1 MNGLAEDYTHI
12 KEMKKLLYLFFLS
25 LSLSLVF
32 IACEDPYDLPVNENF
47 SPATQFS
54 DWYEGEW
61 LDLTIDGKKVNNC
74 KVFENSRRSEEY
86 DFSLATFPTKFH
98 IFDYPKKEVH
108 IIAKG
113 VTVNGEFRNGYA
125 YIRGGR
131 YKVEATHQI
140 FPERR
145 DSARLTL
152 VLTRYEK

>member
-1 MNGLAEDYTHI
+1 
-12 KEMKKLLYLFFLS
+12 MKKLLYLFFLS

-32 IACEDPYDLPVNENF
+32 IACDDPYDLPVNEDF

-61 LDLTIDGKKVNNC
+61 LDLTIDGEKINYC
-74 KVFENSRRSEEY
+74 KVYEESRRTEEF
-86 DFSLATFPTKFH
+86 DFSLDTFPTKFH

>member
-1 MNGLAEDYTHI
+1 
-12 KEMKKLLYLFFLS
+12 MKKLLYLFFLS

-32 IACEDPYDLPVNENF
+32 IAWDDPYDLPVNENF

-86 DFSLATFPTKFH
+86 DFSLDTFPTKFH

-108 IIAKG
+108 LIAKG
-113 VTVNGEFRNGYA
+113 VTENGEFRNGYV

>member
-1 MNGLAEDYTHI
+1 
-12 KEMKKLLYLFFLS
+12 MKKLLYLFFLS

-32 IACEDPYDLPVNENF
+32 IACDDPYDLPVNENF
-47 SPATQFS
+47 PPATQFS

-61 LDLTIDGKKVNNC
+61 LDLSIDGKKVNNC

-86 DFSLATFPTKFH
+86 DFSLDTFPTTFH

-131 YKVEATHQI
+131 YKVEATHQV

>member
-1 MNGLAEDYTHI
+1 
-12 KEMKKLLYLFFLS
+12 MKKLLYLFFLS

-32 IACEDPYDLPVNENF
+32 VACDDPYDLPVDEKY

-61 LDLTIDGKKVNNC
+61 LDLTIDGEKINYC
-74 KVFENSRRSEEY
+74 KVYEDSKRTEEY
-86 DFSLATFPTKFH
+86 DFSLDTFPTKFH

>member
-1 MNGLAEDYTHI
+1 
-12 KEMKKLLYLFFLS
+12 MKKLLYLFFLS

-32 IACEDPYDLPVNENF
+32 IACDDPYDLPVNEDF

-61 LDLTIDGKKVNNC
+61 LDLTIDGEKINYC
-74 KVFENSRRSEEY
+74 KVYEESRRTEEY
-86 DFSLATFPTKFH
+86 DFSLDTFPTKFH

>member
-86 DFSLATFPTKFH
+86 DFSLDTFPTKFH

>member
-1 MNGLAEDYTHI
+1 
-12 KEMKKLLYLFFLS
+12 MKKLLYLFFLS

-32 IACEDPYDLPVNENF
+32 IACDDPYDLPVNEDF

-86 DFSLATFPTKFH
+86 DFSLDTFPTTFH

-108 IIAKG
+108 LIAKG
-113 VTVNGEFRNGYA
+113 VTRNGDFQNGYV

-152 VLTRYEK
+152 VLTRYEN

>member
-1 MNGLAEDYTHI
+1 
-12 KEMKKLLYLFFLS
+12 MKKLLYLFFLS

-32 IACEDPYDLPVNENF
+32 IACDDPYDLPVNEDF

-61 LDLTIDGKKVNNC
+61 LDLTIDGEKINYC
-74 KVFENSRRSEEY
+74 KVYEDSKRTEEY
-86 DFSLATFPTKFH
+86 DFSLDTFPTKFH

-113 VTVNGEFRNGYA
+113 VTVNGEFRNGYV

-131 YKVEATHQI
+131 YKVEATHQV

>member
-1 MNGLAEDYTHI
+1 
-12 KEMKKLLYLFFLS
+12 MKKLLYLFFLS

-32 IACEDPYDLPVNENF
+32 IACDDPYDLPVNEDF

-86 DFSLATFPTKFH
+86 DFSLDTFPTKFH

-108 IIAKG
+108 LIAKG

-131 YKVEATHQI
+131 YKVEATHQV

>member
-61 LDLTIDGKKVNNC
+61 LDLTIDGEKINYC
-74 KVFENSRRSEEY
+74 KVYEESRRTEEY
-86 DFSLATFPTKFH
+86 DFSLDTFPTKFH

-108 IIAKG
+108 VIAKG

>member
-1 MNGLAEDYTHI
+1 
-12 KEMKKLLYLFFLS
+12 MKKLLYLFFLS

-32 IACEDPYDLPVNENF
+32 IACDDPYDLPVNEDF

-74 KVFENSRRSEEY
+74 KIFENSRRSEEY
-86 DFSLATFPTKFH
+86 DFSLDTFPTKFH

-108 IIAKG
+108 LIAKG

-131 YKVEATHQI
+131 YKVEATHQV

-152 VLTRYEK
+152 VLTRYEN

>member
-1 MNGLAEDYTHI
+1 
-12 KEMKKLLYLFFLS
+12 MKKLLYLFFLS

-32 IACEDPYDLPVNENF
+32 IACDDPYDLPVNEDF

-74 KVFENSRRSEEY
+74 KIFENSRRSEEY
-86 DFSLATFPTKFH
+86 DFSLDTFPTKFH

-131 YKVEATHQI
+131 YKVEATHQV

-152 VLTRYEK
+152 VLTRYEN

>member
-1 MNGLAEDYTHI
+1 
-12 KEMKKLLYLFFLS
+12 MKKLLYLFFLS

-32 IACEDPYDLPVNENF
+32 IACEDPYDIRSE
-47 SPATQFS
+47 SSSGTQFD

-61 LDLTIDGKKVNNC
+61 LDLTIDGEKINYC
-74 KVFENSRRSEEY
+74 KVYEESRRTEEF
-86 DFSLATFPTKFH
+86 DFSLDTFPTKFH

>member
-1 MNGLAEDYTHI
+1 
-12 KEMKKLLYLFFLS
+12 MKKLLYLFFLS

-86 DFSLATFPTKFH
+86 DFSLDTFPTKFH

-108 IIAKG
+108 VIAKG

>member
-1 MNGLAEDYTHI
+1 
-12 KEMKKLLYLFFLS
+12 MKKLLYLFFLS

-32 IACEDPYDLPVNENF
+32 IACDDPYDLPVNEDF

-86 DFSLATFPTKFH
+86 DFSLDTFPTKFH

-108 IIAKG
+108 VIAKG

-131 YKVEATHQI
+131 YKVEATHQV

>member
-1 MNGLAEDYTHI
+1 
-12 KEMKKLLYLFFLS
+12 MKKLLYLFFLS

-32 IACEDPYDLPVNENF
+32 IACDDPYDLPVNEDF

-61 LDLTIDGKKVNNC
+61 LDLTIDGEKINYC
-74 KVFENSRRSEEY
+74 KVYEDSKRTEEY
-86 DFSLATFPTKFH
+86 DFSLDTFPTKFH

>member
-1 MNGLAEDYTHI
+1 
-12 KEMKKLLYLFFLS
+12 MKKLLYLFLFFLS

-32 IACEDPYDLPVNENF
+32 IACDDPYDLPVNEDF

-86 DFSLATFPTKFH
+86 DFSLDTFPTKFH

-108 IIAKG
+108 VIAKG

-131 YKVEATHQI
+131 YKVEATHQV

>member
-1 MNGLAEDYTHI
+1 
-12 KEMKKLLYLFFLS
+12 MKKLLYLFFLS

-32 IACEDPYDLPVNENF
+32 IACDDPYDLPVNEDF

-61 LDLTIDGKKVNNC
+61 LDLTIDGKKVYNC

-86 DFSLATFPTKFH
+86 DFSLDTFPTTFH

-108 IIAKG
+108 LIAKG
-113 VTVNGEFRNGYA
+113 VTRNGDFQNGYV

-152 VLTRYEK
+152 VLTRYEN

>member
-1 MNGLAEDYTHI
+1 
-12 KEMKKLLYLFFLS
+12 MKKLLYLFFLS

-32 IACEDPYDLPVNENF
+32 IACDDPYDLPVNEDF

-86 DFSLATFPTKFH
+86 DFSLDTFPTKFH

-108 IIAKG
+108 VIAKG
-113 VTVNGEFRNGYA
+113 VTVNGEFRNGYV

-131 YKVEATHQI
+131 YKVEATHQV

>member
-1 MNGLAEDYTHI
+1 
-12 KEMKKLLYLFFLS
+12 MKKLLYLFFLS

-32 IACEDPYDLPVNENF
+32 IACDDPYDLPVNEDF

-86 DFSLATFPTKFH
+86 DFSLDTFPTKFH

>member
-1 MNGLAEDYTHI
+1 
-12 KEMKKLLYLFFLS
+12 MKKLLYLFFLS

-32 IACEDPYDLPVNENF
+32 IACDDPYDLPVNEDF

-86 DFSLATFPTKFH
+86 DFSLDTFPTKFH

-108 IIAKG
+108 VIAKG

-131 YKVEATHQI
+131 YKVEATHQV

-152 VLTRYEK
+152 VLTRYEN

>member
-1 MNGLAEDYTHI
+1 
-12 KEMKKLLYLFFLS
+12 MKKLLYLFFLS

-32 IACEDPYDLPVNENF
+32 IACDDPYDLPVNEDF

-86 DFSLATFPTKFH
+86 DFSLDTFPTKFH

-108 IIAKG
+108 VIAKG

>member
-1 MNGLAEDYTHI
+1 
-12 KEMKKLLYLFFLS
+12 MKKLLYLFFLS

-32 IACEDPYDLPVNENF
+32 IACDDPYDLPVNEDF

-86 DFSLATFPTKFH
+86 DFSLDTFPTKFH

-131 YKVEATHQI
+131 YKVEATHQV

>member
-1 MNGLAEDYTHI
+1 
-12 KEMKKLLYLFFLS
+12 MKKLLYLFFLS

-32 IACEDPYDLPVNENF
+32 IACDDPYDLPVNEDF

-61 LDLTIDGKKVNNC
+61 LDLTIDGEKINYC
-74 KVFENSRRSEEY
+74 KVYEDSKRTEEY
-86 DFSLATFPTKFH
+86 DFSLDTFPTKFH

-108 IIAKG
+108 VIAKG

-131 YKVEATHQI
+131 YKVEATHQV

>member
-1 MNGLAEDYTHI
+1 
-12 KEMKKLLYLFFLS
+12 MKKLLYLFFLS

-32 IACEDPYDLPVNENF
+32 IACDDPYDLPVNEKH

-86 DFSLATFPTKFH
+86 DFSLDTFPTKFH

-108 IIAKG
+108 VIAKG

>member
-1 MNGLAEDYTHI
+1 
-12 KEMKKLLYLFFLS
+12 MKKLLYLFFLS

-32 IACEDPYDLPVNENF
+32 IACDDPYDLPVNENF

-86 DFSLATFPTKFH
+86 DFSLDTFPTKFH

-131 YKVEATHQI
+131 YKVEATHQV